1 MSTTIRVSEPTRD
14 RFAKLAQ
21 ATGRPMSQLVDEAA
35 DALERRVF
43 FDQLST
49 RYEAL
54 RADPQAWS
62 EIEAERT
69 AESNALHDRSS

>member
-1 MSTTIRVSEPTRD
+1 MT
-14 RFAKLAQ
+14 
-21 ATGRPMSQLVDEAA
+21 QLVDEAA

-54 RADPQAWS
+54 RADSAAWR
-62 EIEAERT
+62 EIEAERR
-69 AESNALHDRSS
+69 AESGALSDHSS